1 MGKTIYIQCYEGLSA
16 KMMVEALL
24 NLMPEQTQAKATV
37 DQLLAL
43 NCPAEVKAAMIRKL
57 PRKIKDFALPEGA
70 EELFQRAYDIW
81 LHAKAAVQR
90 VNIAHVEFQEK
101 DYDEVIAML
110 AASICMERLEADT
123 IICPIV
129 YDGYG
134 QIYIDHE
141 PVSVPLPETLYIL
154 MGAEIAM
161 HRMERD
167 SAWVTPEGAAFLAAC
182 RTSDHLPEEYHV
194 SKIGTGRGI
203 ASDGSNG
210 VLRIMVLEDGK
221 GNAEKSEMADFS
233 EKEAVEKNIEAN
245 FPEKEEIEKN
255 IEADFQEKE
264 AEQEHILQESLGS
277 EEENTESVT
286 EPLEQNSDWDD
297 DLEFLEESIISQ
309 VAPEKEPDE
318 IQAEE
323 SQADTLEESEE
334 ACPGEL
340 NNESS
345 EETDDSLPEMKEIE
359 DEPLPETKMPEEDSL
374 PENETAED
382 DLMSHLE
389 RVGKLD
395 YIPEFEL
402 AEEPKYDALEQDY
415 FEDESSDTEIL
426 EETTAEDIVCTD
438 TTTPNEIW
446 KLECNIDDCGGEV
459 LGYTMERLMENGALD
474 ACYLPIYMKKNRPAY
489 MLTVLCRPEDRERLE
504 DIIFEETTTI
514 GIRRALMQR
523 TILQRRKSTEQ
534 TSLGDVAV
542 KTMKKKNGEVP
553 TLEYESVAAIAREQ
567 HLPFREV
574 YRRLEKELY

>member
-37 DQLLAL
+37 DQLLTL
-43 NCPAEVKAAMIRKL
+43 DCPAEVKAAMIRKL

-167 SAWVTPEGAAFLAAC
+167 SAWMTPEGAAFLAAC

-194 SKIGTGRGI
+194 SKIGTGRGT

-210 VLRIMVLEDGK
+210 VLRIMVLEDG
-221 GNAEKSEMADFS
+221 NAEKSGMADFS

-255 IEADFQEKE
+255 IEADFPEKE
-264 AEQEHILQESLGS
+264 AEQEHILQESPVS

-286 EPLEQNSDWDD
+286 KAPEQNSDWDD

-323 SQADTLEESEE
+323 SQDDTLEEGEE
-334 ACPGEL
+334 VCPEEL

-345 EETDDSLPEMKEIE
+345 VETEDSLSEMKEIEDESLPETKMPEEEPLPETKMIE
-359 DEPLPETKMPEEDSL
+359 DEPLPET
-374 PENETAED
+374 ETTED

-389 RVGKLD
+389 RVEKLD
-395 YIPEFEL
+395 HIPEFEL
-402 AEEPKYDALEQDY
+402 
-415 FEDESSDTEIL
+415 
-426 EETTAEDIVCTD
+426 AEDIVCTD

-446 KLECNIDDCGGEV
+446 KMECNIDDCGGEV

-534 TSLGDVAV
+534 TSLGNVAV

>member
-37 DQLLAL
+37 DQLLTL
-43 NCPAEVKAAMIRKL
+43 NCPAEIKAAMIRKL

-194 SKIGTGRGI
+194 SKIGTGRGT

-210 VLRIMVLEDGK
+210 VLRIMVLEDG
-221 GNAEKSEMADFS
+221 NAEKSGMADFS

-255 IEADFQEKE
+255 IEADFPEKE
-264 AEQEHILQESLGS
+264 AEQEHILQESPVS

-286 EPLEQNSDWDD
+286 KAPEQNSDWDD

-323 SQADTLEESEE
+323 PKQ
-334 ACPGEL
+334 
-340 NNESS
+340 
-345 EETDDSLPEMKEIE
+345 ET
-359 DEPLPETKMPEEDSL
+359 
-374 PENETAED
+374 
-382 DLMSHLE
+382 
-389 RVGKLD
+389 V
-395 YIPEFEL
+395 
-402 AEEPKYDALEQDY
+402 
-415 FEDESSDTEIL
+415 
-426 EETTAEDIVCTD
+426 AEDIVCTD

>member
-37 DQLLAL
+37 DQLLTL
-43 NCPAEVKAAMIRKL
+43 DCPAEVKAAMIRKL

-194 SKIGTGRGI
+194 SKIGTGRGT

-210 VLRIMVLEDGK
+210 VLRIMVLEDG
-221 GNAEKSEMADFS
+221 NAEKSGMADFS

-255 IEADFQEKE
+255 IEADFPEKE
-264 AEQEHILQESLGS
+264 AEQEHILQESPVS

-286 EPLEQNSDWDD
+286 KAPEQNSDWDD

-309 VAPEKEPDE
+309 VTPEKEPDE

-323 SQADTLEESEE
+323 SQDDTLEEGEE
-334 ACPGEL
+334 VCPEEL

-345 EETDDSLPEMKEIE
+345 VETEDSLSEMKEIEDESLPETKMPEEEPLPETKMIE
-359 DEPLPETKMPEEDSL
+359 DEPLPET
-374 PENETAED
+374 ETAED

-389 RVGKLD
+389 RVEKLD
-395 YIPEFEL
+395 HIPEIEL
-402 AEEPKYDALEQDY
+402 
-415 FEDESSDTEIL
+415 
-426 EETTAEDIVCTD
+426 AEDIVCTD

-534 TSLGDVAV
+534 TSLGNVAV

>member
-194 SKIGTGRGI
+194 SKIGTGRGT

-210 VLRIMVLEDGK
+210 VLRIMVLEDG
-221 GNAEKSEMADFS
+221 NAEKSGMADFS

-255 IEADFQEKE
+255 IEADFPEKE
-264 AEQEHILQESLGS
+264 AEQEHILQEFPVS

-286 EPLEQNSDWDD
+286 KAPEQNSDWDD

-309 VAPEKEPDE
+309 VASEKEPDE

-323 SQADTLEESEE
+323 PKQ
-334 ACPGEL
+334 
-340 NNESS
+340 
-345 EETDDSLPEMKEIE
+345 ET
-359 DEPLPETKMPEEDSL
+359 
-374 PENETAED
+374 
-382 DLMSHLE
+382 
-389 RVGKLD
+389 V
-395 YIPEFEL
+395 
-402 AEEPKYDALEQDY
+402 
-415 FEDESSDTEIL
+415 
-426 EETTAEDIVCTD
+426 AEDIVCTD

>member
-37 DQLLAL
+37 DQLLTL
-43 NCPAEVKAAMIRKL
+43 DCPAEVKAAMIRKL

-194 SKIGTGRGI
+194 SKIGTGRGT

-210 VLRIMVLEDGK
+210 VLRIMVLEDG
-221 GNAEKSEMADFS
+221 NAEKSGMADFS

-255 IEADFQEKE
+255 IEADFPEKE
-264 AEQEHILQESLGS
+264 AEQEHILQESPVS

-286 EPLEQNSDWDD
+286 KAPEQNSDWDD

-323 SQADTLEESEE
+323 SQDDTLEEGEE
-334 ACPGEL
+334 VCPEEL

-345 EETDDSLPEMKEIE
+345 VETEDSLSEMKEIEDESLPETKMPEEEPLPETKMIE
-359 DEPLPETKMPEEDSL
+359 DEPLPET
-374 PENETAED
+374 ETAED

-389 RVGKLD
+389 RVEKLD
-395 YIPEFEL
+395 HIPEFEL
-402 AEEPKYDALEQDY
+402 
-415 FEDESSDTEIL
+415 
-426 EETTAEDIVCTD
+426 AEDIVCTD

>member
-37 DQLLAL
+37 DQLLTL
-43 NCPAEVKAAMIRKL
+43 DCSAEVKAAMIRKL

-194 SKIGTGRGI
+194 SKIGTGRGT

-210 VLRIMVLEDGK
+210 VLRIMVLEDG
-221 GNAEKSEMADFS
+221 NAEKSGMADFS

-245 FPEKEEIEKN
+245 FPEKE
-255 IEADFQEKE
+255 
-264 AEQEHILQESLGS
+264 AEQEHILQESPVS

-286 EPLEQNSDWDD
+286 KAPEQNSDWDD

-323 SQADTLEESEE
+323 SQDDTLEEGEE
-334 ACPGEL
+334 VCPEEL

-345 EETDDSLPEMKEIE
+345 VETEDSLSEMKEIEDESLPETKMPEEEPLPETKMIE
-359 DEPLPETKMPEEDSL
+359 DEPLPET
-374 PENETAED
+374 ETTED

-389 RVGKLD
+389 RVEKLD
-395 YIPEFEL
+395 HIPEFEL
-402 AEEPKYDALEQDY
+402 
-415 FEDESSDTEIL
+415 
-426 EETTAEDIVCTD
+426 AEDIVCTD

-446 KLECNIDDCGGEV
+446 KMECNIDDCGGEV

-534 TSLGDVAV
+534 TSLGNVAV

>member
-37 DQLLAL
+37 DQLLTL
-43 NCPAEVKAAMIRKL
+43 NCPAEIKAAMIRKL
-57 PRKIKDFALPEGA
+57 PKKIKDFALPEGA

-101 DYDEVIAML
+101 DYHEVIAML

-194 SKIGTGRGI
+194 SKIGTGRGT

-210 VLRIMVLEDGK
+210 VLRIMVLEDG
-221 GNAEKSEMADFS
+221 NAEKSGMADFS

-255 IEADFQEKE
+255 IEADFPEKE
-264 AEQEHILQESLGS
+264 AEQEHILQESPVS

-286 EPLEQNSDWDD
+286 KAPEQNSDWDD

-309 VAPEKEPDE
+309 VASEKEPDE

-323 SQADTLEESEE
+323 PKQ
-334 ACPGEL
+334 
-340 NNESS
+340 
-345 EETDDSLPEMKEIE
+345 ET
-359 DEPLPETKMPEEDSL
+359 
-374 PENETAED
+374 
-382 DLMSHLE
+382 
-389 RVGKLD
+389 V
-395 YIPEFEL
+395 
-402 AEEPKYDALEQDY
+402 
-415 FEDESSDTEIL
+415 
-426 EETTAEDIVCTD
+426 AEDIVCTD

>member
-37 DQLLAL
+37 DQLLTL
-43 NCPAEVKAAMIRKL
+43 DCPAEVKAAMIRKL

-194 SKIGTGRGI
+194 SKIGTGRGT

-210 VLRIMVLEDGK
+210 VLRIMVLEDG
-221 GNAEKSEMADFS
+221 NAEKSGMADFS
-233 EKEAVEKNIEAN
+233 EKEAVEKNIESN

-255 IEADFQEKE
+255 IEADFPEKE
-264 AEQEHILQESLGS
+264 AEQEHILQESPVS

-286 EPLEQNSDWDD
+286 KAPEQNSDWDD

-323 SQADTLEESEE
+323 SQDDTLEEGEE
-334 ACPGEL
+334 VCPEEL

-345 EETDDSLPEMKEIE
+345 VETEDSLSEMKEIEDESLPETKMPEEEPLPETKMIE
-359 DEPLPETKMPEEDSL
+359 DEPLPET
-374 PENETAED
+374 ETAED
-382 DLMSHLE
+382 NLMSHLE
-389 RVGKLD
+389 RVEKLD
-395 YIPEFEL
+395 HIPEFEL
-402 AEEPKYDALEQDY
+402 
-415 FEDESSDTEIL
+415 
-426 EETTAEDIVCTD
+426 AEDIVCTD

-446 KLECNIDDCGGEV
+446 KMECNIDDCGGEV

-534 TSLGDVAV
+534 TSLGNVAV

>member
-37 DQLLAL
+37 DQLLTL
-43 NCPAEVKAAMIRKL
+43 DCPAEVKAAMIRKL

-194 SKIGTGRGI
+194 SKIGTGRGT

-210 VLRIMVLEDGK
+210 VLRIMVLEDG
-221 GNAEKSEMADFS
+221 NAEKSGMADFS

-255 IEADFQEKE
+255 IEADFPEKE
-264 AEQEHILQESLGS
+264 AEQEHILQESTVS

-286 EPLEQNSDWDD
+286 KAPEQNSDWDD

-323 SQADTLEESEE
+323 SQDDTLEEGEE
-334 ACPGEL
+334 VCPEEL

-345 EETDDSLPEMKEIE
+345 VETEDSLSEMKEIEDESLPETKMPEEEPLPETKMIE
-359 DEPLPETKMPEEDSL
+359 DEPLPET
-374 PENETAED
+374 ETTED

-389 RVGKLD
+389 RVEKLD
-395 YIPEFEL
+395 HIPEFEL
-402 AEEPKYDALEQDY
+402 
-415 FEDESSDTEIL
+415 
-426 EETTAEDIVCTD
+426 AEDIVCTD

-446 KLECNIDDCGGEV
+446 KMECNIDDCGGEV

-534 TSLGDVAV
+534 TSLGNVAV

>member
-37 DQLLAL
+37 DQLLTL

-182 RTSDHLPEEYHV
+182 RTADHLPEEYHV
-194 SKIGTGRGI
+194 SKIGTGRGT

-210 VLRIMVLEDGK
+210 VLRIMVLEDG
-221 GNAEKSEMADFS
+221 NAEKSGMADFS

-255 IEADFQEKE
+255 IEADFPEKE
-264 AEQEHILQESLGS
+264 AEQEHILQESPVS

-286 EPLEQNSDWDD
+286 KAPEQNSDWDD

-309 VAPEKEPDE
+309 VASEKEPDE

-323 SQADTLEESEE
+323 PKQ
-334 ACPGEL
+334 
-340 NNESS
+340 
-345 EETDDSLPEMKEIE
+345 ET
-359 DEPLPETKMPEEDSL
+359 
-374 PENETAED
+374 
-382 DLMSHLE
+382 
-389 RVGKLD
+389 V
-395 YIPEFEL
+395 
-402 AEEPKYDALEQDY
+402 
-415 FEDESSDTEIL
+415 
-426 EETTAEDIVCTD
+426 AEDIVCTD

>member
-37 DQLLAL
+37 DQLLTL
-43 NCPAEVKAAMIRKL
+43 DCPAEVKAAMIRKL

-194 SKIGTGRGI
+194 SKIGTGRGT

-210 VLRIMVLEDGK
+210 VLRIMVLEDG
-221 GNAEKSEMADFS
+221 NAEKSGMADFS
-233 EKEAVEKNIEAN
+233 EKEAVEKNVEAN

-255 IEADFQEKE
+255 IEADFPEKE
-264 AEQEHILQESLGS
+264 AEQEHILQESPVS

-286 EPLEQNSDWDD
+286 KAPEQNSDWDD

-323 SQADTLEESEE
+323 SQDDTLEEGEE
-334 ACPGEL
+334 VCPEEL

-345 EETDDSLPEMKEIE
+345 VETEDSLSEMKEIEDESLPETKMPEEEPLPETKMIE
-359 DEPLPETKMPEEDSL
+359 DEPLPET
-374 PENETAED
+374 ETTED

-389 RVGKLD
+389 RVEKLD
-395 YIPEFEL
+395 HIPEFEL
-402 AEEPKYDALEQDY
+402 
-415 FEDESSDTEIL
+415 
-426 EETTAEDIVCTD
+426 AEDIVCTD

-446 KLECNIDDCGGEV
+446 KMECNIDDCGGEV

-534 TSLGDVAV
+534 TSLGNVAV

>member
-37 DQLLAL
+37 DQLLTL

-194 SKIGTGRGI
+194 SKIGTGRGT

-210 VLRIMVLEDGK
+210 VLRIMVLEDG
-221 GNAEKSEMADFS
+221 NAEKSGMADFS
-233 EKEAVEKNIEAN
+233 EKEAVEKNIEAD
-245 FPEKEEIEKN
+245 FP
-255 IEADFQEKE
+255 EKE
-264 AEQEHILQESLGS
+264 AEQEHILQESPVS

-286 EPLEQNSDWDD
+286 KAPEQNSDWDD

-309 VAPEKEPDE
+309 VTPEKEPDE

-323 SQADTLEESEE
+323 SQDDTLEEGEE
-334 ACPGEL
+334 VCPEEL

-345 EETDDSLPEMKEIE
+345 VETEDSLSEMKEIEDESLPETKMPEEEPLPETKMIE
-359 DEPLPETKMPEEDSL
+359 DEPLPET
-374 PENETAED
+374 ETAED

-389 RVGKLD
+389 RVEKLD
-395 YIPEFEL
+395 HIPEIEL
-402 AEEPKYDALEQDY
+402 
-415 FEDESSDTEIL
+415 
-426 EETTAEDIVCTD
+426 AEDIVCTD

>member
-37 DQLLAL
+37 DQLLTL

-141 PVSVPLPETLYIL
+141 PVPVPLPETLYIL

-194 SKIGTGRGI
+194 SKIGTGRGT

-210 VLRIMVLEDGK
+210 VLRIMVLEDG
-221 GNAEKSEMADFS
+221 NAEKSGMADFS

-255 IEADFQEKE
+255 IEADFPEKE
-264 AEQEHILQESLGS
+264 AEQEHILQESPVS

-286 EPLEQNSDWDD
+286 KAPEQNSDWDD

-309 VAPEKEPDE
+309 VTPEKEPDE

-323 SQADTLEESEE
+323 SQDDTLEEGEE
-334 ACPGEL
+334 VCPEEL

-345 EETDDSLPEMKEIE
+345 VETEDSLSEMKEIEDESLPETKMPEEEPLPETKMIE
-359 DEPLPETKMPEEDSL
+359 DEPLPET
-374 PENETAED
+374 ETAED

-389 RVGKLD
+389 RVEKLD
-395 YIPEFEL
+395 HIPEFEL
-402 AEEPKYDALEQDY
+402 
-415 FEDESSDTEIL
+415 
-426 EETTAEDIVCTD
+426 AEDIVCTD

>member
-37 DQLLAL
+37 DQLLTL

-194 SKIGTGRGI
+194 SKIGTGRGT

-210 VLRIMVLEDGK
+210 VLRIMVLEDG
-221 GNAEKSEMADFS
+221 NAEKSGMADFS

-245 FPEKEEIEKN
+245 FPEKE
-255 IEADFQEKE
+255 
-264 AEQEHILQESLGS
+264 AEQEHILQESPVS

-286 EPLEQNSDWDD
+286 KAPEQNSDWDD

-323 SQADTLEESEE
+323 SQDDTLEEGEE
-334 ACPGEL
+334 VCPEEL

-345 EETDDSLPEMKEIE
+345 VETEDSLSEMKEIEDESLPETKMPEEEPLPETKMIE
-359 DEPLPETKMPEEDSL
+359 DEPLPET
-374 PENETAED
+374 ETAED

-389 RVGKLD
+389 RVEKLD
-395 YIPEFEL
+395 HIPEFEL
-402 AEEPKYDALEQDY
+402 
-415 FEDESSDTEIL
+415 
-426 EETTAEDIVCTD
+426 AEDIVCTD

-542 KTMKKKNGEVP
+542 KILKKKNGEVP

>member
-37 DQLLAL
+37 DQLLTL
-43 NCPAEVKAAMIRKL
+43 DCPAEVKAAMIRKL

-194 SKIGTGRGI
+194 SKIGTGRGT

-210 VLRIMVLEDGK
+210 VLRIMVLEDG
-221 GNAEKSEMADFS
+221 NAEKSGMADFS

-255 IEADFQEKE
+255 IEADFPEKE
-264 AEQEHILQESLGS
+264 AEQDHILQESPVS
-277 EEENTESVT
+277 EDEYTESVT
-286 EPLEQNSDWDD
+286 NEQAQNSDWED

-323 SQADTLEESEE
+323 PKQ
-334 ACPGEL
+334 
-340 NNESS
+340 
-345 EETDDSLPEMKEIE
+345 ET
-359 DEPLPETKMPEEDSL
+359 
-374 PENETAED
+374 
-382 DLMSHLE
+382 
-389 RVGKLD
+389 V
-395 YIPEFEL
+395 
-402 AEEPKYDALEQDY
+402 
-415 FEDESSDTEIL
+415 
-426 EETTAEDIVCTD
+426 AEDIVCTD

-446 KLECNIDDCGGEV
+446 KMECNIDDCGGEV

>member
-1 MGKTIYIQCYEGLSA
+1 
-16 KMMVEALL
+16 MMVEALL

-37 DQLLAL
+37 DQLLTL

-194 SKIGTGRGI
+194 SKIGTGRGT

-210 VLRIMVLEDGK
+210 VLRIMVLEDG
-221 GNAEKSEMADFS
+221 NAEKSGMADFS

-255 IEADFQEKE
+255 IEADFPEKE
-264 AEQEHILQESLGS
+264 AEQEHILQESPVS

-286 EPLEQNSDWDD
+286 KAPEQNSDWDD

-309 VAPEKEPDE
+309 VTPEKEPDE

-323 SQADTLEESEE
+323 SQDDTLEEGEE
-334 ACPGEL
+334 VCPEEL

-345 EETDDSLPEMKEIE
+345 VETEDSLSEMKEIEDESLPETKMPEEEPLPETKMIE
-359 DEPLPETKMPEEDSL
+359 DEPLPET
-374 PENETAED
+374 ETAED

-389 RVGKLD
+389 RVEKLD
-395 YIPEFEL
+395 HIPEIEL
-402 AEEPKYDALEQDY
+402 
-415 FEDESSDTEIL
+415 
-426 EETTAEDIVCTD
+426 AEDIVCTD

>member
-37 DQLLAL
+37 DQLLTL

-194 SKIGTGRGI
+194 SKIGTGRGT

-210 VLRIMVLEDGK
+210 VLRIMVLEDG
-221 GNAEKSEMADFS
+221 NAEKSGMADFS

-255 IEADFQEKE
+255 IEADFPEKE
-264 AEQEHILQESLGS
+264 AEQEHILQESPVS

-286 EPLEQNSDWDD
+286 KVLEQNSDWDD

-323 SQADTLEESEE
+323 SQDDTLEEGEE
-334 ACPGEL
+334 VCPEEL

-345 EETDDSLPEMKEIE
+345 VETEDSRSEMKEIEDESLPETKMPEEEPLPETKMIE
-359 DEPLPETKMPEEDSL
+359 DEPLPET
-374 PENETAED
+374 ETAED

-389 RVGKLD
+389 RVEKLD
-395 YIPEFEL
+395 HIPEFEL
-402 AEEPKYDALEQDY
+402 
-415 FEDESSDTEIL
+415 
-426 EETTAEDIVCTD
+426 AEDIVCTD

>member
-37 DQLLAL
+37 AQLLTL

-194 SKIGTGRGI
+194 SKIGTGRGT

-210 VLRIMVLEDGK
+210 VLRIMVLEDG
-221 GNAEKSEMADFS
+221 NAEKSGMADFS

-255 IEADFQEKE
+255 IEADFPEKE
-264 AEQEHILQESLGS
+264 AEQEHILQESPVS

-286 EPLEQNSDWDD
+286 KAPEQNSDWDD

-309 VAPEKEPDE
+309 VASEKEPDE

-323 SQADTLEESEE
+323 PKQ
-334 ACPGEL
+334 
-340 NNESS
+340 
-345 EETDDSLPEMKEIE
+345 ET
-359 DEPLPETKMPEEDSL
+359 
-374 PENETAED
+374 
-382 DLMSHLE
+382 
-389 RVGKLD
+389 V
-395 YIPEFEL
+395 
-402 AEEPKYDALEQDY
+402 
-415 FEDESSDTEIL
+415 
-426 EETTAEDIVCTD
+426 AEDIVCTD

>member
-37 DQLLAL
+37 DQLLTL

-194 SKIGTGRGI
+194 SKIGTGRGT

-210 VLRIMVLEDGK
+210 VLRIMVLEDG
-221 GNAEKSEMADFS
+221 NAEKSGMADFS

-255 IEADFQEKE
+255 IEADFPEKE
-264 AEQEHILQESLGS
+264 AEQEHVLQESPVS

-286 EPLEQNSDWDD
+286 NAPEQNSDWDD

-323 SQADTLEESEE
+323 SQDDTLEEGEE
-334 ACPGEL
+334 VCPEEL

-345 EETDDSLPEMKEIE
+345 VETEDSRSEMKEIEDESLPETKMPEEEPLPETKMIE
-359 DEPLPETKMPEEDSL
+359 DEPLPET
-374 PENETAED
+374 ETAED

-389 RVGKLD
+389 RVEKLD
-395 YIPEFEL
+395 HIPEFEL
-402 AEEPKYDALEQDY
+402 
-415 FEDESSDTEIL
+415 
-426 EETTAEDIVCTD
+426 AEDIVCTD

-534 TSLGDVAV
+534 TSMGDVAV

>member
-1 MGKTIYIQCYEGLSA
+1 MGKTIYIQCYEGMSA

-37 DQLLAL
+37 DQLLTL
-43 NCPAEVKAAMIRKL
+43 DCPAEVKAAMIRKL

-194 SKIGTGRGI
+194 SKIGTGRGT

-210 VLRIMVLEDGK
+210 VLRIMVLEDG
-221 GNAEKSEMADFS
+221 NAEKSGMADFS

-255 IEADFQEKE
+255 IEADFPEKE
-264 AEQEHILQESLGS
+264 AEQEHILQEFPVS

-286 EPLEQNSDWDD
+286 KAPEQNSDWDD

-323 SQADTLEESEE
+323 SQDDTLEEGEE
-334 ACPGEL
+334 VCPEEL

-345 EETDDSLPEMKEIE
+345 VETEDSRSEMKEIEDESLPETKMPEEEPLPETKMIE
-359 DEPLPETKMPEEDSL
+359 DEPLPET
-374 PENETAED
+374 ETAED

-389 RVGKLD
+389 RVEKLD
-395 YIPEFEL
+395 HIPEFEL
-402 AEEPKYDALEQDY
+402 
-415 FEDESSDTEIL
+415 
-426 EETTAEDIVCTD
+426 AEDIVCTD

>member
-37 DQLLAL
+37 DQLLTL

-154 MGAEIAM
+154 MGAEITM

-194 SKIGTGRGI
+194 SKIGTGRGTS
-203 ASDGSNG
+203 SDGSNG
-210 VLRIMVLEDGK
+210 VLRIMVLEDG
-221 GNAEKSEMADFS
+221 NAEKSGMADFS

-255 IEADFQEKE
+255 IEADFPEKE
-264 AEQEHILQESLGS
+264 AEQEHILQESPVS

-286 EPLEQNSDWDD
+286 KAPEQNSDWDD

-323 SQADTLEESEE
+323 PKQ
-334 ACPGEL
+334 
-340 NNESS
+340 
-345 EETDDSLPEMKEIE
+345 ET
-359 DEPLPETKMPEEDSL
+359 
-374 PENETAED
+374 
-382 DLMSHLE
+382 
-389 RVGKLD
+389 V
-395 YIPEFEL
+395 
-402 AEEPKYDALEQDY
+402 
-415 FEDESSDTEIL
+415 
-426 EETTAEDIVCTD
+426 AEDIVCTD

>member
-37 DQLLAL
+37 DQLLTL
-43 NCPAEVKAAMIRKL
+43 DCPAEVKAAMIRKL

-194 SKIGTGRGI
+194 SKIGTGRGT

-210 VLRIMVLEDGK
+210 VLRIMVLEDG
-221 GNAEKSEMADFS
+221 NAEKSGMADFS
-233 EKEAVEKNIEAN
+233 EKEAVEKNIESN

-255 IEADFQEKE
+255 IEADFPEKE
-264 AEQEHILQESLGS
+264 AEQEHILQESPVS

-286 EPLEQNSDWDD
+286 KAPEQNSDWDD

-323 SQADTLEESEE
+323 SQDDTLEEGEE
-334 ACPGEL
+334 VCPEEL

-345 EETDDSLPEMKEIE
+345 VETEDSLSEMKEIEDESLPETKMPEEEPLPETKMIE
-359 DEPLPETKMPEEDSL
+359 DEPLPET
-374 PENETAED
+374 ETTED

-389 RVGKLD
+389 RVEKLD
-395 YIPEFEL
+395 HIPEFEL
-402 AEEPKYDALEQDY
+402 
-415 FEDESSDTEIL
+415 
-426 EETTAEDIVCTD
+426 AEDIVCTD

-446 KLECNIDDCGGEV
+446 KMECNIDDCGGEV

-534 TSLGDVAV
+534 TSLGNVAV